1 VKQIAVRIPLLSLV
15 LFSLGLSA
23 AAQTQEGLAS
33 WYGPG
38 FHGKRTAS
46 GEVYDKEAFTAAH
59 KSLPFGTYI
68 RVRSLDTGAGVV
80 VRINDRGPFVEGRII
95 DLSEAAARMLGMIQ
109 SGTARVSIEVIP
121 KDEAL
126 AWRGANP
133 DGSIPREISEA
144 PVPAKSGETGE
155 RVRIQVASYA
165 QESNAK
171 ATLQRLRPV
180 RDRFENRKVGTLLP
194 HHHRQFE
201 RGRIA
206 RDDAAPRGPGLPRLP
221 HHHDQTLRDRAGFTP
236 TCKRRGAGS
245 R

>member
-1 VKQIAVRIPLLSLV
+1 VRIPLLSLV

-171 ATLQRLRPV
+171 ATLQRLALSGI
-180 RDRFENRKVGTLLP
+180 DSKI
-194 HHHRQFE
+194 E
-201 RGRIA
+201 RSGPYYRIII
-206 RDDAAPRGPGLPRLP
+206 DNLSVAASREMTQRLEALGYRGCLITTIKP
-221 HHHDQTLRDRAGFTP
+221 
-236 TCKRRGAGS
+236 
-245 R
+245 